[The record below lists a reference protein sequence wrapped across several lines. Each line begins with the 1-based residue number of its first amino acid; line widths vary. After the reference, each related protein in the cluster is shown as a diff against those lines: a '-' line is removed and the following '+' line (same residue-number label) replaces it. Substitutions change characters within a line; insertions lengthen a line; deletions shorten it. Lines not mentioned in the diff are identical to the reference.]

1 MDKEKEIKKL
11 QKITSDL
18 DNICINTIV
27 LDLGVTNFDA
37 YQPYGDVEESSV
49 EYKQAEAVF
58 LYYERIRT
66 LFIDEIL
73 KLKNK
78 ELTQEEYDNLIDEY
92 NEEFMEEYGHC
103 VLRYLTTPEKTY
115 FDEEFEEDDLVEDDE
130 D

>member
-11 QKITSDL
+11 QKMSADL
-18 DNICINTIV
+18 ENICINTIV
-27 LDLGVTNFDA
+27 FDLGVTNFDA
-37 YQPYGDVEESSV
+37 FQPYGDAEESSV

-58 LYYERIRT
+58 LYYERARVI
-66 LFIDEIL
+66 LIDEIL

-115 FDEEFEEDDLVEDDE
+115 FDEMFEEDED
-130 D
+130 

>member
-18 DNICINTIV
+18 DDICINTIV
-27 LDLGVTNFDA
+27 FDLGVTNFDA

-58 LYYERIRT
+58 LYYKRIRT

-115 FDEEFEEDDLVEDDE
+115 FDEMLEEDDLVEDDE

>member
-11 QKITSDL
+11 QKMSADL
-18 DNICINTIV
+18 ENICINTIV
-27 LDLGVTNFDA
+27 FDLGVTNFDA
-37 YQPYGDVEESSV
+37 FQPYGDAEESSV
-49 EYKQAEAVF
+49 EYKQADAVF
-58 LYYERIRT
+58 LYYERARVI
-66 LFIDEIL
+66 LIDEIL

-115 FDEEFEEDDLVEDDE
+115 FDEMFEEDED
-130 D
+130 